1 MRCPGWIWRWLDR
14 RGDIPAWASWLWPR
28 AHFCPEM
35 DDLLVV
41 DDRDVAENCFCE
53 IARNP

>member
-1 MRCPGWIWRWLDR
+1 VRCPGWIWRWLDR